1 MGGARI
7 DVGDRAYTRDMANL
21 KPAYLVSGDD
31 DAKIDA
37 WRARVRARAEADG
50 GPGAL
55 ELYDAKA
62 SPPAEV
68 AAGVA
73 TLSFVEGNRYLLVDG
88 VEAWKTGDLEP
99 VEQALR
105 EMPPA
110 TVLVLVARGKSPARL
125 VQAVEA
131 AGGELRS
138 CAAPKPWE
146 MPKWAVERAAEE
158 GLRLD
163 GEAAKAL
170 VGAVGARPQRLAR
183 EIEKL
188 ATMVHPR
195 TQLVADEV
203 ARLAARESAS
213 QAYDLA
219 DAIVAGDSAASLS
232 LAERLAAA
240 DERPSRLAYPIVR
253 RLREVHRAATLI
265 DAGMPEKRLAGALKA
280 PPWAVKRTIAQARRA
295 DRDRLERALCTFA
308 DLEVETRGGGEL
320 DEDTAFTLTLASA
333 AQ

>member
-1 MGGARI
+1 
-7 DVGDRAYTRDMANL
+7 MADL
-21 KPAYLVSGDD
+21 KPAYLVSGED

-55 ELYDAKA
+55 ELYDAKT

-88 VEAWKTGDLEP
+88 VEGWKTGDLEP
-99 VEQALR
+99 IEQALR

-125 VQAVEA
+125 AQAVEA

-138 CAAPKPWE
+138 CVAPKPWE
-146 MPKWAVERAAEE
+146 MPKWSVERAAEE

-170 VGAVGARPQRLAR
+170 VAAVGARPQRLAR

-188 ATMVHPR
+188 AIMVHPR

-203 ARLAARESAS
+203 ARLASRESAS

-219 DAIVAGDSAASLS
+219 DAIVAGESAASLS
-232 LAERLAAA
+232 LAERLAANG
-240 DERPSRLAYPIVR
+240 ERPSRLAYPIVR
-253 RLREVHRAATLI
+253 RLREVHRAATLL
-265 DAGMPEKRLAGALKA
+265 DAGVPEKRLAGALKA
-280 PPWAVKRTIAQARRA
+280 PPWAAKRTIAQARRA
-295 DRDRLERALCTFA
+295 DRDRLERALCAFA

-333 AQ
+333 VR